1 MRAALIGRASLLLP
15 FGHMVVCTGSIAYDY
30 ILNFKGRF
38 REHILPDKAHILNLS
53 FLVDD
58 LHKRRGGVAGNYA
71 YNLSLLGYPA
81 AVLATAGEDAAE
93 YRSWLEQ
100 RGIDCRGLRL
110 MEGET
115 TATGFTTTDMDD
127 NQITGYYGG
136 AMRRAA
142 MLGLDDAPP
151 DLDAVVIGP
160 NDPAAMMRLA
170 SECRE
175 RGVRFVFDPAH
186 QLPHLSGTD
195 LDAAATGAWIL
206 IGNDYEIEL
215 VKERMSCDDGR
226 LLECAEMVVTTLG
239 RLGSRIASRDG
250 TEQIPP
256 APARKEVDP
265 TGAGD
270 AYRAGL
276 VAGLLRGLDVA
287 TAGRVASLAATYAIE
302 QVGTAEHAY
311 TRQEFASRYRESF
324 AGDLPG
330 ELFG

>member
-1 MRAALIGRASLLLP
+1 
-15 FGHMVVCTGSIAYDY
+15 MVVCTGSIAYDY

-38 REHILPDKAHILNLS
+38 REHILPDKTHILNLS

-81 AVLATAGEDAAE
+81 AVLATAGGDAAE
-93 YRSWLEQ
+93 YRAWLEE

-110 MEGET
+110 MDGEI

-136 AMRRAA
+136 AMRKAA

-151 DLDAVVIGP
+151 EVEAVVIGP
-160 NDPAAMMRLA
+160 NDPAAMMRL
-170 SECRE
+170 SRECRD

-186 QLPHLSGTD
+186 QLPHLSGSD
-195 LDAAATGAWIL
+195 LDSAATGAWIL

-239 RLGSRIASRDG
+239 RLGSRIASADG
-250 TEQIPP
+250 VVEIPP
-256 APARKEVDP
+256 APARREVDP

-287 TAGRVASLAATYAIE
+287 TSGRVASLAATYAIE

-311 TRQEFASRYRESF
+311 TKPEFATRYGDAFGAELPASF
-324 AGDLPG
+324 
-330 ELFG
+330 FG